1 MTDQEL
7 ERRLKRYQRVIEIS
21 NELALTL
28 DLNRLLNQVVT
39 AAAEICNAE
48 AASILLYDEVKAVL
62 VFAAASNLSEPLMR
76 GLEVP
81 VESSIAGWIVTHRQP
96 VITEDTENDPRHFRG
111 VGKATKIKTDSML
124 GIPLIAKGI
133 VIGALEVIN
142 KLEGKFDAEDQELLM
157 VLGAQAAISIENAR
171 LFHQSDLISELVHE
185 LRTPLT
191 SLNTAA
197 RLLLHPNV
205 SEDLRAQVTE
215 IITAETKRLTEMT
228 TAFLD
233 LARLESGRATFHM
246 ESFDI
251 QLLLSDCVSQM
262 RAKAEEDNN
271 LHIQLILPEVGG
283 GLPNLI
289 ADRDK
294 VKQVLLNLLSNAIK
308 YNRPGGEIIVQ
319 ACLNGDDMEI
329 RIQDTGPGIPSE
341 SLEHMFEK
349 FYRVPGIEKSIQGT
363 GLGLFICKRIMD
375 GHRGSIDVISRLGE
389 GSTFVLKFP
398 MVFSNQPVL
407 KPDAV

>member
-1 MTDQEL
+1 MSDPEL
-7 ERRLKRYQRVIEIS
+7 ERRIERYQRVIEIS

-28 DLNRLLNQVVT
+28 DLNRLLNLVVH
-39 AAAEICNAE
+39 AAAEICCSE
-48 AASILLYDEVKAVL
+48 AASILLYDEVKGVL
-62 VFAAASNLSEPLMR
+62 IFAAASNLSEPLMR

-81 VESSIAGWIVTHRQP
+81 VDSSIAGWIVTHREP
-96 VITEDTENDPRHFRG
+96 VITADADNDPRHFGG
-111 VGKATKIKTDSML
+111 VGKATKIKTNSML
-124 GIPLIAKGI
+124 GIPLIAKGN
-133 VIGALEVIN
+133 VLGALEVIN
-142 KLEGKFDAEDQELLM
+142 KLDGKFDEQDQELLM

-205 SEDLRAQVTE
+205 TDELRAQVTE
-215 IITAETKRLTEMT
+215 IITAETQRLTEMT

-233 LARLESGRATFHM
+233 LARLESGRATFHA
-246 ESFDI
+246 ETFDI
-251 QLLLSDCVSQM
+251 QLLLTECVSLM

-271 LHIQLILPEVGG
+271 LRIHLLFPEE
-283 GLPNLI
+283 GLPDLI

-308 YNRPGGEIIVQ
+308 YNQLGGEILVQ
-319 ACLNGDDMEI
+319 AFQNGEEMEI
-329 RIQDTGPGIPSE
+329 RVKDTGPGIPSE

-375 GHRGSIDVISRLGE
+375 AHHGSIEVVSQQGE
-389 GSTFVLKFP
+389 GSTFILKFP
-398 MVFSNQPVL
+398 LEFSKLINS
-407 KPDAV
+407 

>member
-1 MTDQEL
+1 MADQEL
-7 ERRLKRYQRVIEIS
+7 ERRIERYQRVIEIS

-28 DLNRLLNQVVT
+28 DLNRLLNQVVH
-39 AAAEICNAE
+39 AAAEICYSE
-48 AASILLYDEVKAVL
+48 AASILLYDEVRGVL
-62 VFAAASNLSEPLMR
+62 IFAAASNLSEPLMR

-81 VESSIAGWIVTHRQP
+81 VDSSIAGWIVTHREP
-96 VITEDTENDPRHFRG
+96 VITYDADNDPRHFGG
-111 VGKATKIKTDSML
+111 VGKATKIKTNSML
-124 GIPLIAKGI
+124 GIPLVAKGN
-133 VIGALEVIN
+133 VLGALEVIN
-142 KLEGKFDAEDQELLM
+142 KLEGTFDEQDQELLM

-205 SEDLRAQVTE
+205 NDELRAQVTE
-215 IITAETKRLTEMT
+215 IITAETQRLTEMT

-233 LARLESGRATFHM
+233 LARLESGRATFHA

-251 QLLLSDCVSQM
+251 QLLLSECVSQM
-262 RAKAEEDNN
+262 SAKAEEDNH
-271 LHIQLILPEVGG
+271 LRIQLLLPDE
-283 GLPNLI
+283 GLPDLI

-308 YNRPGGEIIVQ
+308 YNQPGGEILVR
-319 ACLNGDDMEI
+319 AFRSGDEI
-329 RIQDTGPGIPSE
+329 EIWVKDTGPGIPPE

-375 GHRGSIDVISRLGE
+375 AHHGSIEVVSKQGE
-389 GSTFVLKFP
+389 GSTFILKFP
-398 MVFSNQPVL
+398 FDFSKLV
-407 KPDAV
+407 DS